1 MTIGHKLTEFYKN
14 IDKPEKLP
22 KGVELLFP
30 FSDDSVL
37 NAIESFYEKF
47 FADQNRRILLL
58 GINPGRFGGGVTG
71 IPFTDPEK
79 LDTVLGIDNHFEK
92 RYELSSTFIYEMINQ
107 LGGPESFYSRFL
119 ISSVCPLGFVKN
131 GKNLNYYDEKPLLD
145 SLESYMVENLR
156 WHFEHVADKK
166 VIFSLGQGKNVKYLE
181 HLNKKYKLFGEVIPL
196 PHPRWILQYRR
207 KRKDEFLDL
216 YQQQLE
222 G

>member
-1 MTIGHKLTEFYKN
+1 MTIADKLTEFYKT
-14 IDKPEKLP
+14 IDKPGKLP
-22 KGVELLFP
+22 KEVGLLFP
-30 FSDDSVL
+30 FSDESVL
-37 NAIESFYEKF
+37 QAIESFYEKF
-47 FADQNRRILLL
+47 FADDRKRILLL

-79 LDTVLGIDNHFEK
+79 LDTILGIDNDFER
-92 RYELSSTFIYEMINQ
+92 RYELSSTFIYEMINH

-119 ISSVCPLGFVKN
+119 ISSVCPLGFVKD
-131 GKNLNYYDEKPLLD
+131 GKNLNYYDEKELQN
-145 SLESYMVENLR
+145 SLESYMVDNLR
-156 WHFEHVADKK
+156 WHFDQVADNK

-181 HLNKKYKLFGEVIPL
+181 YLNKKYNLFGEVIPL

-216 YQQQLE
+216 YQQKLE